1 MLLNYYYYYVSY
13 YQLNENIKLSAFI
26 FMVSHN

>member
-1 MLLNYYYYYVSY
+1 MLLNYYYYVSY

>member
-1 MLLNYYYYYVSY
+1 MLLNYYYYVSY

-26 FMVSHN
+26 SMVSHN